1 MTNIPGFTEESLLA
15 VNAMLY
21 REGQD
26 RPLEGQCNQE
36 KKEKA
41 KAEPRSPEEKKAD
54 VARAQASTGKDQVPA
69 AVRSEAATKAAETKS
84 KCPGAK

>member
-1 MTNIPGFTEESLLA
+1 MDIPGFTKEALEA
-15 VNAMLY
+15 VSVLLY

-41 KAEPRSPEEKKAD
+41 KAEPRSPEQKKAD
-54 VARAQASTGKDQVPA
+54 TSRAQASTGQDNMSAPE
-69 AVRSEAATKAAETKS
+69 RSEAAEKSAKTRS
-84 KCPGAK
+84 KCGGSK